1 MSTEQLTWF
10 KSSFSS
16 GAGGECLEIAFTWRK
31 SSHSGGAG
39 GECVE
44 VAASPRAV
52 RVRDSKNPAGPQLA
66 LSPGSWSAFLAGGA
80 LGDRS

>member
-16 GAGGECLEIAFTWRK
+16 GAGAECLEVAFTWRK
-31 SSHSGGAG
+31 SSHSGGEG

-66 LSPGSWSAFLAGGA
+66 LSPGSWSAFLAGEV
-80 LGDRS
+80 LGDRG

>member
-16 GAGGECLEIAFTWRK
+16 GAGGECLEVAFTWRK
-31 SSHSGGAG
+31 SSHSGGEG

-52 RVRDSKNPAGPQLA
+52 RVRDSKNPAGPQLT
-66 LSPGSWSAFLAGGA
+66 LSPGSWSAFLAGGV
-80 LGDRS
+80 LGDRG

>member
-16 GAGGECLEIAFTWRK
+16 GAGGECLEVAFTWRK
-31 SSHSGGAG
+31 SSHSGGEG

-66 LSPGSWSAFLAGGA
+66 LSPGSWSAFLAGGV
-80 LGDRS
+80 LGGRS

>member
-52 RVRDSKNPAGPQLA
+52 KRIAAGC
-66 LSPGSWSAFLAGGA
+66 
-80 LGDRS
+80 

>member
-1 MSTEQLTWF
+1 MSTDQLTWF

-16 GAGGECLEIAFTWRK
+16 GAGGECLEVAFTWRK

-66 LSPGSWSAFLAGGA
+66 LSPGSWSAFLAGGV